1 MPLLNDMQ
9 APVVKICGLT
19 TVSGADAAVNAGADF
34 IGLVF
39 FAKSPRHV
47 THELASTVAAAVRGK
62 SKIVALT
69 VDAGD
74 DVLDPIVEAVRP
86 DFLQLH
92 GHETPAR
99 VAEIKARH
107 GLPII
112 KALPVASSADV
123 EAADA
128 YRGVADIILFDAKPA
143 AGAEVPGGNGLSFD
157 WRLLDAVAA
166 RYPFMLSG
174 GLTPDNVAEAIAR
187 TNAHGVDVSSGVE
200 SAPGIKDEALI
211 RRFLDAAH
219 TNSDG
224 RA

>member
-1 MPLLNDMQ
+1 MPMLKDMQ

-47 THELASTVAAAVRGK
+47 AHDLASTVAAAVRGK

-69 VDAGD
+69 VDASD
-74 DVLDPIVEAVRP
+74 DTLDPITEAVRP
-86 DFLQLH
+86 DLLQLH
-92 GHETPAR
+92 GHESAAR
-99 VAEIKARH
+99 VAEIKARYR
-107 GLPII
+107 LPVI
-112 KALPVASSADV
+112 KALPVAAAADV
-123 EAADA
+123 RVADD
-128 YRGVADIILFDAKPA
+128 YLGVADIILFDAKPA

-157 WRLLDAVAA
+157 WRLLDAIGG

-174 GLTPDNVAEAIAR
+174 GLTPDNVAAAIAL
-187 TNAHGVDVSSGVE
+187 TGAHGVDVSSGVE
-200 SAPGIKDEALI
+200 SAPGVKDEALI